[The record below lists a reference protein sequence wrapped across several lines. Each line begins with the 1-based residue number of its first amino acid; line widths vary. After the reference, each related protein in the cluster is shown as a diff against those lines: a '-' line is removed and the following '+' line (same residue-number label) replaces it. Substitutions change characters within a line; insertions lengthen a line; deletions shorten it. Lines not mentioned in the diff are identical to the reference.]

1 MESTMDRQYPND
13 NGLNHTKLVY
23 TWSQSM
29 HITAMLGDDII
40 MTEKRVLKVYK
51 YKYMYTYVTGTAF
64 P

>member
-1 MESTMDRQYPND
+1 MESTMNRQYPND

-23 TWSQSM
+23 PWSQSM

-51 YKYMYTYVTGTAF
+51 YKYMYT
-64 P
+64 